1 LQNHRRPIE
10 GDDMKSEYE
19 KLRESLPWTDEQIK
33 RVLEAHGMPY
43 GVDGIGAPWLSEAA
57 LAQLIELHRPS

>member
-1 LQNHRRPIE
+1 
-10 GDDMKSEYE
+10 MKSEYE